1 MDWLS
6 ISMLHKLNT
15 LWERGVVATACNKV
29 GLIPPRW
36 GGWSRIICPLTKNNK
51 TECTFVLNIQLAKLA
66 GNKVVATCGGESKSM
81 FLSSLGVDRVV
92 NYRNENIKDVS
103 FCSSFCIYLSYSSL
117 ITFLWFLC
125 QHKYVVFIG
134 SLYLPGSRIISW
146 KYVILTLEWP
156 LTMYN
161 AWIFSNVFELH
172 INIYSQIHI
181 QYI

>member
-36 GGWSRIICPLTKNNK
+36 GGWSRIIFPLSKNNK

-66 GNKVVATCGGESKSM
+66 GNKVVATCGGESKST

-92 NYRNENIKDVS
+92 NYRNENLKDVS
-103 FCSSFCIYLSYSSL
+103 FCFR
-117 ITFLWFLC
+117 F
-125 QHKYVVFIG
+125 
-134 SLYLPGSRIISW
+134 LYLPFILQLDNISL
-146 KYVILTLEWP
+146 VSC
-156 LTMYN
+156 
-161 AWIFSNVFELH
+161 A
-172 INIYSQIHI
+172 NISMSYLLVVSTYQVAG
-181 QYI
+181 